1 VDAISPRGRRL
12 ILIDDDEHLRRAMRF
27 SFEAEG
33 FAVTAFAT
41 GEAALQAAPFET
53 DVCFVVDER
62 LPGISGLETIAR
74 LRAGGMRA
82 PAILITSHPA
92 LALRNAAA
100 KAGVSIVEKPLL
112 GDALTR
118 KISELIEA

>member
-1 VDAISPRGRRL
+1 
-12 ILIDDDEHLRRAMRF
+12 MRF

-33 FAVTAFAT
+33 YAVTVFAS
-41 GEAALQAAPFET
+41 GEAALQGAPFET
-53 DVCFVVDER
+53 HVCFVVDER

-74 LRAGGMRA
+74 LRAAGMRA

-92 LALRNAAA
+92 QALRGAAA

-112 GDALTR
+112 GDALMR
-118 KISELIEA
+118 KIGELIEA